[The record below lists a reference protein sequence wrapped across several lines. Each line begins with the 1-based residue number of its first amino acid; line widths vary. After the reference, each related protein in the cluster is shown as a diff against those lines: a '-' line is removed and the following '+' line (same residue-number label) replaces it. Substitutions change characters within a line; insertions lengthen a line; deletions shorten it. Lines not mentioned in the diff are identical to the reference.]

1 MTAAIHLF
9 ASEPMTSEL
18 MTSALMTSATE
29 TGRDLPADPWVF
41 GLGAFVLLV
50 VMLLITLSFGK
61 DR

>member
-9 ASEPMTSEL
+9 ASE
-18 MTSALMTSATE
+18 LMTSATE
-29 TGRDLPADPWVF
+29 KGRDLPGDPWML
-41 GLGAFVLLV
+41 GLGAFGLLL

>member
-1 MTAAIHLF
+1 MTAAIQLF
-9 ASEPMTSEL
+9 ASDLVAPSL
-18 MTSALMTSATE
+18 VASVTE
-29 TGRDLPADPWVF
+29 KGKDLPGEPWMI